1 MVSCLFL
8 HFFQKHRTVL
18 RSIRHTRPPPVWVD
32 APPDAARPHAGIPSS
47 PEEELGCSVPAGP
60 RRSQK
65 REGVV
70 QNVNTSKPTHPN
82 QQKQRKQ
89 SNDTKQKQ
97 QKQPPAKPTHNRTQN
112 THKHKQ
118 TTQPNSVVP
127 QVVDK
132 KNTSRAPLGHPKPDS
147 LALRRSSGHSSRS
160 RCSWQS
166 PERGEESRRSLETNG
181 RLDHV
186 GPTCTK
192 ANNIHESKELK
203 LSIIYNILFK
213 HLRHVV
219 YHSKHSKATENN
231 YPSLLRLCIA
241 GHCMHLHQTLAPP
254 IFMPTFNISHWG
266 ARGCRNRGIPSLK
279 TECKDM

>member
-132 KNTSRAPLGHPKPDS
+132 KTHPGHHSATQNRTHWHSADRAVTRAGPDVAGN
-147 LALRRSSGHSSRS
+147 L
-160 RCSWQS
+160 
-166 PERGEESRRSLETNG
+166 
-181 RLDHV
+181 
-186 GPTCTK
+186 
-192 ANNIHESKELK
+192 
-203 LSIIYNILFK
+203 LSE
-213 HLRHVV
+213 
-219 YHSKHSKATENN
+219 A
-231 YPSLLRLCIA
+231 
-241 GHCMHLHQTLAPP
+241 
-254 IFMPTFNISHWG
+254 
-266 ARGCRNRGIPSLK
+266 RNRGDPWKRTDGWTMLDPHAQKQTTSMSQRSLIVYHL
-279 TECKDM
+279 